1 MRSLPIQTKKNNKSG
16 VTGVSVNDKNCYS
29 YIVNDSAK
37 RMSKKFSVAKYGR
50 YEALRLAIKWRRDKE
65 LEIHGYSVIPA
76 SLVRENIKHKQSRRK
91 AEITERSKKRAA
103 LEHREN
109 IKRELALR
117 KKGCQKTAG
126 KFIYRIDDL
135 MMGHGWLLRIE
146 MNEEFIYQMSFRD
159 SEYGSPRIGLIEAQ
173 RKRDTLLKMHNIPYA
188 EGRRFS
194 KKIRATNSTGVPGV
208 CRSGFHYH
216 CYIPLLPNKRKTR
229 KISIVTYGEK
239 LAFQMAV
246 EWRREMETE
255 VYGGTVLTDKEVEEI
270 FKRK

>member
-1 MRSLPIQTKKNNKSG
+1 
-16 VTGVSVNDKNCYS
+16 
-29 YIVNDSAK
+29 
-37 RMSKKFSVAKYGR
+37 MSKKFSVAKYGR
-50 YEALRLAIKWRRDKE
+50 YEALRLAIKWRRDQE

-117 KKGCQKTAG
+117 KKGYQKTAG

>member
-1 MRSLPIQTKKNNKSG
+1 MPRQHDANVQSPYGLLPVSIMLAGTSQPYYAHSSHTTLQEEATSILTQG
-16 VTGVSVNDKNCYS
+16 V
-29 YIVNDSAK
+29 
-37 RMSKKFSVAKYGR
+37 
-50 YEALRLAIKWRRDKE
+50 
-65 LEIHGYSVIPA
+65 
-76 SLVRENIKHKQSRRK
+76 
-91 AEITERSKKRAA
+91 TERSKKRAA

-117 KKGCQKTAG
+117 KKGYQKTAG

-229 KISIVTYGEK
+229 KISITTYGEK